1 MKRIIVLTALSMLL
15 CIPSQAQ
22 TDTAGFDVRQ
32 SLENARQLRR
42 LCKTDQAIDTLMAAL
57 QRNTS
62 DMEVLTELAE
72 CHTSAGNTEEAFG
85 WWVMLSTMQPE
96 NLYFQI
102 ARAKLLYREKA
113 YEECITV
120 CRGITARDTIPDIL
134 AMTADAFRLAGK
146 ADSAL
151 VYYNEFLR
159 IKPHHARTISKKADI
174 LLAAKRY
181 DEVLEMTGPF
191 LEAEPDNMTVLP
203 IHGLALHLKE
213 CYPLS
218 IETFEHQRELG
229 DDSYAVYYYLGL
241 NHYMM
246 NNWPRAIKELETAYQ
261 IDSSDVTLVYQLAN
275 AMSHRPVR
283 TRMEDY
289 GLNPESE
296 RLYARALDML
306 KPSPSMM
313 HNIYGSMA
321 MARHRVEEYEEA
333 IKYYELSYRYDK
345 KNISALSSIG
355 YCYERLRRY
364 EEALEYYERY
374 LKVGK
379 KGSSG
384 YRFVEESIAY
394 LKQEKFM
401 EETE

>member
-15 CIPSQAQ
+15 CIPAKAQ
-22 TDTAGFDVRQ
+22 TDTTGFDVRQ

-57 QRNTS
+57 QHNTS

-85 WWVMLSTMQPE
+85 WWVMLSTMKPE

-102 ARAKLLYREKA
+102 AQAKLLYREKA

-134 AMTADAFRLAGK
+134 AMTADAYRLAGK

-174 LLAAKRY
+174 LLAAKKY

-203 IHGLALHLKE
+203 IHGLALHLNKKYKPSLE
-213 CYPLS
+213 VFEKQLS
-218 IETFEHQRELG
+218 LG
-229 DDSYAVYYYLGL
+229 DSTYSVRYYLGL
-241 NHYMM
+241 NHFMLD
-246 NNWPRAIKELETAYQ
+246 NILQAEREFEKAYQ
-261 IDSSDVTLVYQLAN
+261 LDSSDVLLVYQLAETK
-275 AMSHRPVR
+275 SRR
-283 TRMEDY
+283 IY
-289 GLNPESE
+289 GSNDETE
-296 RLYARALDML
+296 RLYAKALKML
-306 KPSPSMM
+306 EPDPLMM
-313 HNIYGSMA
+313 HNIYGSRA
-321 MARHRVEEYEEA
+321 MSFHKSEDYRTA
-333 IKYYELSYRYDK
+333 IKYYELSYRYNP

-355 YCYERLRRY
+355 YCYERLKEY
-364 EEALEYYERY
+364 DNALKYYESY
-374 LKVGK
+374 LKIGRPGS
-379 KGSSG
+379 KG
-384 YRFVEESIAY
+384 YQFVEESIAY
-394 LKQEKFM
+394 IRQEKFM
-401 EETE
+401 EDTE

>member
-1 MKRIIVLTALSMLL
+1 MIMKRIFVLTALYMLL
-15 CIPSQAQ
+15 CIPAKAQ
-22 TDTAGFDVRQ
+22 TDTTGFDVRQ

-57 QRNTS
+57 QYNTS

-85 WWVMLSTMQPE
+85 WWVMLSTMKPE

-102 ARAKLLYREKA
+102 AQAKLLYREKA

-134 AMTADAFRLAGK
+134 AMTADAYRLAGK

-159 IKPHHARTISKKADI
+159 MKPHHARTISKKADI
-174 LLAAKRY
+174 LLAAKKY

-203 IHGLALHLKE
+203 IHGLALHLNKKYKPSLE
-213 CYPLS
+213 VFEKQLS
-218 IETFEHQRELG
+218 LG
-229 DDSYAVYYYLGL
+229 DSTYSVRYYLGL
-241 NHYMM
+241 NHFMLD
-246 NNWPRAIKELETAYQ
+246 NILLAEREFEKAYQ
-261 IDSSDVTLVYQLAN
+261 LDSSDVMLVYQLAETK
-275 AMSHRPVR
+275 SRR
-283 TRMEDY
+283 IY
-289 GLNPESE
+289 GSNDETE
-296 RLYARALDML
+296 RLYAKALKML
-306 KPSPSMM
+306 EPDPLMM
-313 HNIYGSMA
+313 HNIYGSRA
-321 MARHRVEEYEEA
+321 MSFHKSEDYRTA
-333 IKYYELSYRYDK
+333 IKYYELSYRYNP

-355 YCYERLRRY
+355 YCYERLKEY
-364 EEALEYYERY
+364 DNALKYYESY
-374 LKVGK
+374 LKIGRPGS
-379 KGSSG
+379 KG
-384 YRFVEESIAY
+384 YQFVEESIAY
-394 LKQEKFM
+394 IKQEKFM

>member
-15 CIPSQAQ
+15 CIPAKAQ
-22 TDTAGFDVRQ
+22 TDTTGFDVRQ
-32 SLENARQLRR
+32 SLVNARQLRR

-85 WWVMLSTMQPE
+85 WWVMLSTMQPD

-203 IHGLALHLKE
+203 IHGLALHLNKKYKPSLE
-213 CYPLS
+213 VFEKQLS
-218 IETFEHQRELG
+218 LG
-229 DDSYAVYYYLGL
+229 DSTYSVRYYLGL
-241 NHYMM
+241 NHFMLD
-246 NNWPRAIKELETAYQ
+246 NILLAEREFEKAYQ
-261 IDSSDVTLVYQLAN
+261 LDSSDVMLVYQLAETK
-275 AMSHRPVR
+275 SRR
-283 TRMEDY
+283 IY
-289 GLNPESE
+289 GSNDETE
-296 RLYARALDML
+296 RLYAKALKML
-306 KPSPSMM
+306 EPDPLMM
-313 HNIYGSMA
+313 HNIYGSRA
-321 MARHRVEEYEEA
+321 MSFHKSEDYRTA
-333 IKYYELSYRYDK
+333 IKYYELSYRYNP

-355 YCYERLRRY
+355 YCYERLKEY
-364 EEALEYYERY
+364 DNALKYYESY
-374 LKVGK
+374 LKIGRPGS
-379 KGSSG
+379 KG
-384 YRFVEESIAY
+384 YQFVEESIAY
-394 LKQEKFM
+394 IKQEKFM

>member
-15 CIPSQAQ
+15 CIPAKAQ
-22 TDTAGFDVRQ
+22 TDTTGFDVRQ

-57 QRNTS
+57 QHNTS

-85 WWVMLSTMQPE
+85 WWVMLSTMKPE

-102 ARAKLLYREKA
+102 AQAKLLYREKA

-134 AMTADAFRLAGK
+134 AMTADAYRLAGK

-174 LLAAKRY
+174 LLAAKKY

-203 IHGLALHLKE
+203 IHGLALHLNKKYKPSLE
-213 CYPLS
+213 VFEKQLS
-218 IETFEHQRELG
+218 LG
-229 DDSYAVYYYLGL
+229 DSTYSVRYYLGL
-241 NHYMM
+241 NHFMLD
-246 NNWPRAIKELETAYQ
+246 NILQAEREFEKAYQ
-261 IDSSDVTLVYQLAN
+261 LDSSDVMLVYQLAETK
-275 AMSHRPVR
+275 SRR
-283 TRMEDY
+283 IY
-289 GLNPESE
+289 GSNDETE
-296 RLYARALDML
+296 RLYAKALKML
-306 KPSPSMM
+306 EPDPLMM
-313 HNIYGSMA
+313 HNIYGSRA
-321 MARHRVEEYEEA
+321 MSFHKSEDYRTA
-333 IKYYELSYRYDK
+333 IKYYELSYRYNP

-355 YCYERLRRY
+355 YCYERLKEY
-364 EEALEYYERY
+364 DNALKYYESY
-374 LKVGK
+374 LKIGRPGS
-379 KGSSG
+379 KG
-384 YRFVEESIAY
+384 YQFVEESIAY
-394 LKQEKFM
+394 IRQEKFM
-401 EETE
+401 EDTE